1 MSPVMPAE
9 LDVEKARGEPSPKF
23 QVYLKAV
30 TLEAVG

>member
-1 MSPVMPAE
+1 LSPVMPAVP
-9 LDVEKARGEPSPKF
+9 DVDEAKGEPSPKF